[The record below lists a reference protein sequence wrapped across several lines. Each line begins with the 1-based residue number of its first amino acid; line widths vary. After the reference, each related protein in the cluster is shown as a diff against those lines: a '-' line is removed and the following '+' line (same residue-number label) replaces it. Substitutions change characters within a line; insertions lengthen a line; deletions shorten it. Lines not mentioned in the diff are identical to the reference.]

1 MTEISDETL
10 SRLAAL
16 AEAATPGP
24 WHWDGS
30 DMLAPATDDA
40 QFWPWQYVITDCN
53 GVTSIDK
60 HDAAFIAAC
69 DPSTVTA
76 LIQRLREAE
85 ALTNSVDNV
94 ASGDGFT
101 TEIRGVKIQRC
112 DEYGMTDADRLATTL
127 AARADAAEARVAELE
142 NVRDQLGQSCAAA
155 LAERDRLRDGIT
167 AKADEWESRARM
179 AMDQANAVAGDRKGS
194 YVRQAD
200 TYRTRV
206 VELRALLSPPTADT
220 PREDKP

>member
-85 ALTNSVDNV
+85 ARAADWKHNYSLSF
-94 ASGDGFT
+94 S
-101 TEIRGVKIQRC
+101 
-112 DEYGMTDADRLATTL
+112 TDPVEHHM
-127 AARADAAEARVAELE
+127 ARADAAER
-142 NVRDQLGQSCAAA
+142 
-155 LAERDRLRDGIT
+155 RLR
-167 AKADEWESRARM
+167 
-179 AMDQANAVAGDRKGS
+179 
-194 YVRQAD
+194 
-200 TYRTRV
+200 
-206 VELRALLSPPTADT
+206 ELG
-220 PREDKP
+220 EEV